1 MSEEPP
7 IREWRPPTIA
17 SQDLLVGVQ
26 TPVVPQPRQESKPPS
41 EPPAASPVSK
51 RVVFE
56 CRNGQW
62 STQVELVDKTHP
74 FTNRDFNHMTTLLQ
88 TRRQNIRRQA
98 EIEWRRLNQEQ
109 IKRNTDER
117 IAREKAA
124 EAQALLEERE
134 QLKTLTETSNANG

>member
-1 MSEEPP
+1 
-7 IREWRPPTIA
+7 
-17 SQDLLVGVQ
+17 
-26 TPVVPQPRQESKPPS
+26 
-41 EPPAASPVSK
+41 
-51 RVVFE
+51 
-56 CRNGQW
+56 
-62 STQVELVDKTHP
+62 
-74 FTNRDFNHMTTLLQ
+74 MTTLLQ